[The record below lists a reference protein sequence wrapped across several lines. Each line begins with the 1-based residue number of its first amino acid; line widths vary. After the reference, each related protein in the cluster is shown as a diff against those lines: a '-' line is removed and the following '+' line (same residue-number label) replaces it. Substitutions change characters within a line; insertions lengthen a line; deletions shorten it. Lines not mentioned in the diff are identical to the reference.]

1 MPEVTLTLDRFWTLR
16 QQLPVVDARSEG
28 EFEQSRIPGAVNIPI
43 LNNAERIFVGTL
55 YKTAGAEKATLKG
68 FELVGPRFHLIQK
81 EALQLF
87 PAKKLILY
95 CWRGGMRSQILSW
108 LLTQVG
114 FEIFRLEGGY
124 KTYRSFTFSWVRKPF
139 PILILGGR
147 TGVGKTMLLH
157 QLKAR
162 GEQVLDLEGLANH
175 KGSSFGSIGQPAQ
188 PTVEQF
194 ENLLAEAL
202 REINPLKALW
212 VENESRKIGRI
223 ILPDT
228 FYEQMTQSPR
238 IEVEK
243 SDAERITHIAQE
255 YADLDQDELLAAV
268 QRLHKRLG
276 GDRTQQALE
285 AIRAHQ
291 PELWI
296 DLLLGYY
303 DKSYEFDL
311 QRHEPSKT
319 IRLSLEGKTLTEQ
332 VDLLLQTK
340 QRSNGTRHSIDR
352 VE

>member
-1 MPEVTLTLDRFWTLR
+1 MAEVTLSLDQFWTLR

-28 EFEQSRIPGAVNIPI
+28 EFEQSHLPGAVNIPI
-43 LNNAERIFVGTL
+43 LNNAERITVGTL

-81 EALQLF
+81 EALRLF
-87 PAKKLILY
+87 PNKKLILY

-108 LLTQVG
+108 LLTMAG

-124 KTYRSFTFSWVRKPF
+124 KTYRSFTFAWVRRPF
-139 PILILGGR
+139 PILVLGGS
-147 TGVGKTMLLH
+147 TGVGKTVLLH

-162 GEQVLDLEGLANH
+162 GEQVIDLEGLANH

-194 ENLLAEAL
+194 ENLLAEEL
-202 REINPLKALW
+202 REMNANQAIW

-223 ILPDT
+223 ILPDV
-228 FYEQMTQSPR
+228 FYMQMTQSWR
-238 IEVEK
+238 IELEK
-243 SDAERITHIAQE
+243 SEAERIAHIASE
-255 YADLDQDELLAAV
+255 YGNLDQEELLAAV
-268 QRLHKRLG
+268 LRLHKRLG
-276 GDRTQQALE
+276 GDRTNQALE
-285 AIRAHQ
+285 AIRAGQ
-291 PELWI
+291 SELWI
-296 DLLLGYY
+296 AILLDYY

-319 IRLSLEGKTLTEQ
+319 IRLNLEGKSLGEQ

-340 QRSNGTRHSIDR
+340 PKSNGTSDSVDG

>member
-1 MPEVTLTLDRFWTLR
+1 MPEVTLTLDLFWTLR

-28 EFEQSRIPGAVNIPI
+28 EFEQSHIPGAVNIPI
-43 LNNAERIFVGTL
+43 LNNAERILVGTL

-81 EALQLF
+81 EALKLF
-87 PAKKLILY
+87 PGKKLILY

-114 FEIFRLEGGY
+114 FEIYRLEGGY

-147 TGVGKTMLLH
+147 TGVGKTVLLH
-157 QLKAR
+157 QLKER

-175 KGSSFGSIGQPAQ
+175 KGSSFGSIGQPPQ
-188 PTVEQF
+188 PSVEQF

-202 REINPLKALW
+202 REMNPLQALW

-223 ILPDT
+223 ILPDI
-228 FYEQMTQSPR
+228 FYAQMTLSPR

-243 SDAERITHIAQE
+243 SDAERIAHIAQE
-255 YADLDQDELLAAV
+255 YGDLDQEELLAAV

-291 PELWI
+291 PERWI

-340 QRSNGTRHSIDR
+340 QKSNGTRHSIDGM
-352 VE
+352 E